1 MEQIGTVK
9 SVIGSMAE
17 VKVHRVSACGENCAH
32 CKGGCTPTDIVA
44 KAENRVSA
52 NVGDTVKIESD
63 TGKVILAA
71 VLLYIVP
78 LVAAIVAAVVMTAVG
93 AKTGPLLIVTVNV
106 FLGVIL
112 LVKSMDKKIAPTPV
126 ITGVIAKADRKESVN
141 G

>member
-9 SVIGSMAE
+9 SVTGSMAE
-17 VKVHRVSACGENCAH
+17 VKVHRISACGENCAH
-32 CKGGCTPTDIVA
+32 CKGGCTPSDIVA

-52 NVGDTVKIESD
+52 KVGDTVKIESD

-78 LVAAIVAAVVMTAVG
+78 LMAAIAAAVVMTAIG
-93 AKTGPLLIVTVNV
+93 AKMGPLLIVTVNV
-106 FLGVIL
+106 FLGAIL
-112 LVKSMDKKIAPTPV
+112 LVKSMDKKVAPTPV
-126 ITGVIAKADRKESVN
+126 ITRVIAEAERKGSVN